1 MGKMIKIGMAELSV
15 CLPPDNIT
23 TLGLGSC
30 IGCVIYDPVSKV
42 SGMVHVM
49 LPDSTKIRNNE
60 NIAKFADTGVQ
71 ALYDKVLE
79 AGAVKSRLNAK
90 IAGGAQMFAFKT
102 DNEMLKVGERNA
114 EGVIKKL
121 NELKIPIKA
130 QDTGGHVGRTIEFYP
145 ETCDLVIKSV
155 GVPPYTI

>member
-1 MGKMIKIGMAELSV
+1 MGKMIKIGMADLSV
-15 CLPPDNIT
+15 CLPPDSIT

-30 IGCVIYDPVSKV
+30 IGCVLYDPVTKV

-71 ALYDKVLE
+71 ALFDDVIA
-79 AGAVKSRLNAK
+79 AGASKSRLIAK

-121 NELKIPIKA
+121 NELKVPIKA
-130 QDTGGHVGRTIEFYP
+130 QDTGGHLGRTIEFNP
-145 ETCDLVIKSV
+145 ENGELLIKSV